1 MHCAHASR
9 AKDLSAPV
17 LTPLHRVPGQVKSHL
32 FSLPTFEEEEES
44 RCLVVDAA
52 PIHRRPGAMSD
63 GIDRFLG
70 GLANAPESDDV
81 EANMVTLPFLG
92 AGSCGACALLKL
104 RGEDGTLSP
113 LAGEDADLILPL
125 LVLVTTTAVRSTEE
139 LTLYYGPE
147 YFPVLAEV
155 CEDAAAVKREEQR
168 IAAAGASS
176 AAAGPSNAVQP
187 AGNSAGGGGD
197 GGVGAK
203 AKGRGPFWSKMEWI
217 KPLVHP
223 PPPRVSEDLMQMDHE
238 CATNATMDDVKQ
250 GIAIRLGGERP
261 NGRTLFN
268 IDVFIAAEQRAMVM
282 LNKGVDF
289 GKGLGS
295 AFAGDILRYLH
306 VHKSCPGMESD
317 TACEV
322 AFNKKFWRLAKLGPL
337 EEYWSVQTDKIYEL
351 WERERQAAIAAGRPP
366 PYSDAFY
373 KERLEPALA
382 RAAVGP
388 APGLAAGSSSADE
401 EAPGEQSDDDSAP
414 GFTTVEGDDESGEM
428 DDDSFGFGGGDVDD
442 IVQGGDQT
450 PVSMAVD
457 AQMAEEAPA
466 PEAAAPIPVAVQ
478 AVAAEEPA
486 AEAVA
491 TVPVPAAIELPVGQ
505 DGDVLGD
512 MNALNAQLADA
523 KTQCDVFA
531 QTAHARQGALAAA
544 AQAARQQA
552 DEAMQLALAAQQEA
566 DGADA
571 ALAATKAADEA
582 RMDEL
587 RALARRLT
595 GVKRKRE
602 AEAEAED
609 AERKLAAEQ
618 QNLAAALAAVEA
630 AKAVAEAAREKLLH
644 GGSQDT
650 D

>member
-1 MHCAHASR
+1 MCPRRRGAQ
-9 AKDLSAPV
+9 DLSAPV

-52 PIHRRPGAMSD
+52 PIHRQPGAMSD

-92 AGSCGACALLKL
+92 AGRCGAGALLKL

-113 LAGEDADLILPL
+113 LTGEDADLILPL

-176 AAAGPSNAVQP
+176 AAVGPSSAVQP

-250 GIAIRLGGERP
+250 GVAIRLGGERP

-382 RAAVGP
+382 RAAAGP
-388 APGLAAGSSSADE
+388 AAPGLVAGSSSADE
-401 EAPGEQSDDDSAP
+401 ETPGEQSDDA
-414 GFTTVEGDDESGEM
+414 EGDDENGEM

-442 IVQGGDQT
+442 IVQGEDQT
-450 PVSMAVD
+450 PVPMAVD

-466 PEAAAPIPVAVQ
+466 PEAAAPMPVAVQ

-491 TVPVPAAIELPVGQ
+491 AGPVPAATELPVGQ

-512 MNALNAQLADA
+512 MNVLNAQLADA
-523 KTQCDVFA
+523 KTQLDVFA
-531 QTAHARQGALAAA
+531 QTAHARQSSLAAA
-544 AQAARQQA
+544 AQAARQRA
-552 DEAMQLALAAQQEA
+552 GEAMQLALAAQQAA

-571 ALAATKAADEA
+571 ALAAAKADDEA
-582 RMDEL
+582 RMDDL
-587 RALARRLT
+587 RASVRRLT

-618 QNLAAALAAVEA
+618 QNVAAALAALEA
-630 AKAVAEAAREKLLH
+630 AKAVAEAAREKREKLLH